1 MEGIVVSGGFST
13 LIQSSFSFSDAISL
27 IIIGILYGVG
37 KDRQWNQ
44 GVMEIVLA
52 FIILKSSLILI
63 RGLLCWITCMTST
76 IGFIF
81 EFLFNIIWI
90 IGMCIFYIIWL
101 IYFFDSAND
110 WLEKSSVIWVAM
122 LLIIIEAISM
132 FVVLPCILCW
142 TVWAI
147 PSIRKIKITTKMHS
161 SFKSFCILT
170 WR

>member
-1 MEGIVVSGGFST
+1 MEGIAVSGGVSS

-37 KDRQWNQ
+37 KDRQCNQ

-52 FIILKSSLILI
+52 FIIIKSSLILI
-63 RGLLCWITCMTST
+63 RGFLWWIMWMAST
-76 IGFIF
+76 IGLIIEFIF
-81 EFLFNIIWI
+81 NIVWI

-101 IYFFDSAND
+101 IYFFDSEND

-132 FVVLPCILCW
+132 FIILPCVLCW
-142 TVWAI
+142 TVCAI
-147 PSIRKIKITTKMHS
+147 PSIHKIKNYFEVQN
-161 SFKSFCILT
+161 SFKLFCILT